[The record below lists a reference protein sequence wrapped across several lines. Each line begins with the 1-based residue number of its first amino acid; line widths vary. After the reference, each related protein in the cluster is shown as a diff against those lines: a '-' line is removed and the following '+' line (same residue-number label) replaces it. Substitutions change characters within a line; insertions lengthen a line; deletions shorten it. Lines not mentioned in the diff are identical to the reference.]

1 MIKKRRFAPVF
12 ITVLISACA
21 SAPNNTPPA
30 LLSNANTLIGNGV
43 MQYNQANFSKANE
56 LFEQAMYLYRSI
68 DNPRGTASSYIDL
81 AKTALS
87 QNHVASAEHWIQKAQ
102 TIVTFEHLTN
112 LQDHITIIDSSIA
125 IEKSDFVRAKKLLTP
140 LLEPNSP
147 TDTDTRLAAMQN
159 RTRIAFAENNSAAE
173 WTERYSKLVKHDQPR
188 TEARLARFRAALS
201 TDITEQDKYY
211 QQALDINRKLAW
223 RPGLAATLSEW
234 AEQNIQAHNYAAA
247 KNRLERALL
256 IRLDLR
262 DNHDTV
268 AVLKQLDVVYAKLDQ
283 AARQQ
288 RAAYWVIRLGK
299 NNFDSWDEVLKDFG
313 S

>member
-1 MIKKRRFAPVF
+1 MINKSWLAPVF
-12 ITVLISACA
+12 ITVLVSACA
-21 SAPNNTPPA
+21 SAPDNNPPE
-30 LLSNANTLIGNGV
+30 LLSDANTLINDGV
-43 MQYNQANFSKANE
+43 TQYNRANFTKANK

-81 AKTALS
+81 AKSALG
-87 QNHVASAEHWIQKAQ
+87 QNHIASAERWIQKAQ

-112 LQDHITIIDSSIA
+112 LQNHITIIDSSIA
-125 IEKSDFVRAKKLLTP
+125 IEKSDFVRAKNLLAP
-140 LLEPNSP
+140 LLKPGGS
-147 TDTDTRLAAMQN
+147 TDADTRLAAMQN
-159 RTRIAFAENNSAAE
+159 RTRIAFAENNNAVE
-173 WTERYSKLVKHDQPR
+173 WTERYAKLVKSSQAHA
-188 TEARLARFRAALS
+188 EARLARFRAALS

-234 AEQNIQAHNYAAA
+234 AEQDIKAHNYAAA

-262 DNHDTV
+262 DNHDTI
-268 AVLKQLDVVYAKLDQ
+268 AVLMQLKAVYAELAQTAK
-283 AARQQ
+283 QQ
-288 RAAYWVIRLGK
+288 RAVYWMHQLGK
-299 NNFDSWDEVLKDFG
+299 DHFDNWDEVLKDFG